1 MSEELNDMQEF
12 AIDNQEE
19 IQEKMEAIDPLE
31 ELVNHDFS
39 SDTEINL
46 DESYEMIQQLKRI
59 NNEAQSNEAENII
72 QEISGVYIEQEY
84 KEKLDKS
91 ISNIKSFIRKY
102 DVNCDEIKNASESEK
117 TRLFAIGSFL
127 NKNIVMLIND
137 LKFSLQLS
145 RSEYKMIETA
155 VSRKLSYDGNDV
167 FNIIELNE
175 KYLKEWR
182 LLEKSLPKQ
191 VPSFVVDID
200 IKNVVMLYHFL
211 QKHTVKGISEEFY
224 IFANVLQKIAD
235 TNKLYNAYNVLKQRI
250 DVEFGVWT
258 GAMEEVGANIPEE
271 SVDTVKG
278 TVS

>member
-1 MSEELNDMQEF
+1 
-12 AIDNQEE
+12 
-19 IQEKMEAIDPLE
+19 
-31 ELVNHDFS
+31 
-39 SDTEINL
+39 L

-59 NNEAQSNEAENII
+59 SNESRANEAENII
-72 QEISGVYIEQEY
+72 NEISSIYIDQEY
-84 KEKLDKS
+84 KNKLDKS
-91 ISNIKSFIRKY
+91 INNLKAFIKKY
-102 DVNCDEIKNASESEK
+102 DVNCDDVKNSTESEK

-127 NKNIVMLIND
+127 NKNITMLIND
-137 LKFSLQLS
+137 LKFSIQLS
-145 RSEYKMIETA
+145 RAEYKMIETA

-167 FNIIELNE
+167 FNIIDLNE

-235 TNKLYNAYNVLKQRI
+235 TNRLFNAYNVVKQRLDI
-250 DVEFGVWT
+250 QVGVWT
-258 GAMEEVGANIPEE
+258 GAMEAIGAEVVEINDEE
-271 SVDTVKG
+271 IS
-278 TVS
+278 